1 MNTKKWVG
9 LGLAV
14 TMLSS
19 VALVGCGDKEEKGGE
34 KGGTT
39 TEAQELNLY
48 MTSEIPSLD
57 PSLATDVIGF
67 TVLGQTNEGLIR
79 LDKDGVAVGGVAE
92 KWNIS
97 PDGLTYTFTLRDG
110 AKWSDDSNVTAQD
123 FEYSFKRT
131 LNPETASQY
140 SFMMTWI
147 KGGAEYNGGKGTAD
161 DVAVKSIDAK
171 TLEIKLVNPIPF
183 FLEQL
188 AFPLFFP
195 QKQAF
200 VEQQG
205 DKFGAEVDRALYNG
219 PFALTEW
226 VHEQSAV
233 MKKNPK
239 YWDAANVK
247 LDTVNYQIVKDSSAL
262 ENLYLAGQIDRF
274 SLVRDQVDRYKDT
287 AEYSTQADLSVGYLQ
302 FNQKKVKALNNA
314 KIRRALTT
322 TIDGDTWAD
331 IIYHNGSIG
340 ATGLVPPGTSNGE
353 GGEFRKDNG
362 DLIDRKN
369 SAPKAKELLAEGLKE
384 VGLDKMPTI
393 KLLMDDGDTSKK
405 SGEFIKEQWRT
416 ALGVDVEIE
425 NVPFKLRLQ
434 RSQQGDFDIVFSFWG
449 ADYNDPMTF
458 LDMWITDGDFNES
471 GYSNTK
477 YDDLIKK
484 AQAEPDPKKRMGY
497 LYDAEKIIMEDMP
510 IGPIVHR
517 AVARVSRPYV
527 KGWTPRT
534 FGPDYDLKYTWIEG
548 KN

>member
-19 VALVGCGDKEEKGGE
+19 VALVGCGDEKESGGE
-34 KGGTT
+34 KSGSK
-39 TEAQELNLY
+39 EAQELNLY
-48 MTSEIPSLD
+48 LTSEIPSLD
-57 PSLATDVIGF
+57 PSLATDTIGF

-79 LDKDGVAVGGVAE
+79 LDKDGKVTGGVAE
-92 KWNIS
+92 KWDVS
-97 PDGLTYTFTLRDG
+97 PDGLTYTFNIRDN
-110 AKWSDDSNVTAQD
+110 AKWSDGSNVSAKD
-123 FEYSFKRT
+123 FEFGWKRT

-140 SFMMTWI
+140 AFMMTWI

-161 DVAVKSIDAK
+161 DVAVKAIDDK
-171 TLEIKLVNPIPF
+171 TLEVKLVNPIPF
-183 FLEQL
+183 FLEQM

-205 DKFGAEVDRALYNG
+205 DKFGADVDKALFNG
-219 PFALTEW
+219 PFKLTEW

-233 MKKNPK
+233 FKKNET

-287 AEYSTQADLSVGYLQ
+287 AEYSTQAELTVGYLQ
-302 FNQKKVKALNNA
+302 FNEKKVKALTNS
-314 KIRRALTT
+314 KIRRALTAS
-322 TIDGDTWAD
+322 IDGDAWSD

-340 ATGLVPPGTSNGE
+340 ATGLVPPGTSNGD

-362 DLIDRKN
+362 DLINRKET
-369 SAPKAKELLAEGLKE
+369 AAKAKELLAEGLKE

-393 KLLMDDGDTSKK
+393 KILMDDGDTSKK

-434 RSQQGDFDIVFSFWG
+434 RSNQGDFDIVFSFWG

-458 LDMWITDGDFNES
+458 LDMWITDGDFNEA
-471 GYSNTK
+471 GYSNPK

-484 AQAEPDPKKRMGY
+484 AQAEPDAKKRMGY
-497 LYDAEKIIMEDMP
+497 LYDAEKILMEDMP

-517 AVARVSRPYV
+517 AVARVSRPYI
-527 KGWTPRT
+527 KDWTPRN
-534 FGPDYDLKYTWIEG
+534 FGPDYDLKYTYIEG
-548 KN
+548 KE

>member
-9 LGLAV
+9 IGLAV

-19 VALVGCGDKEEKGGE
+19 VALVGCGDQEEKGGE
-34 KGGTT
+34 TGAK
-39 TEAQELNLY
+39 EAQELNLY
-48 MTSEIPSLD
+48 LTSEIPSLD
-57 PSLATDVIGF
+57 PSLATDTIGF

-79 LDKDGVAVGGVAE
+79 LDKDGKATAGVA
-92 KWNIS
+92 KDWVVS
-97 PDGLTYTFTLRDG
+97 PDGLTYTFTIRDD
-110 AKWSDDSNVTAQD
+110 AKWSDGSNVTAQD
-123 FEYSFKRT
+123 FEFSWKRT
-131 LNPETASQY
+131 LDPETASQY
-140 SFMMTWI
+140 AFMMTWI
-147 KGGAEYNGGKGTAD
+147 KGGAEFNGGKGTAE
-161 DVAVKSIDAK
+161 DVAVKAKDDK
-171 TLEIKLVNPIPF
+171 TLEVQLVNPIPF
-183 FLEQL
+183 FLEQM
-188 AFPLFFP
+188 AFPLFYP
-195 QKQAF
+195 QKQAY

-205 DKFGAEVDRALYNG
+205 DKFGADVDKALFNG
-219 PFALTEW
+219 PFKLTEW

-233 MKKNPK
+233 MKKNEN
-239 YWDAANVK
+239 YWDAENVK
-247 LDTVNYQIVKDSSAL
+247 LETVNYQIVKDSSAL

-287 AEYSTQADLSVGYLQ
+287 PEYSTQAELTVGYLQ
-302 FNQKKVKALNNA
+302 FNEKKVKALTNA
-314 KIRRALTT
+314 KIRKALTVS
-322 TIDGDTWAD
+322 IDGDAWSD

-362 DLIDRKN
+362 DLINRAEN
-369 SAPKAKELLAEGLKE
+369 AAKAKELLTEGLKE

-458 LDMWITDGDFNES
+458 LDMWITDGDFNEA

-484 AQAEPDPKKRMGY
+484 AQAEPDAKKRMGY
-497 LYDAEKIIMEDMP
+497 LYEAEKILMDDMP

-517 AVARVSRPYV
+517 AVARVSRPYI
-527 KGWTPRT
+527 KDWTPRN
-534 FGPDYDLKYTWIEG
+534 FGPDYDLKYTYVEG
-548 KN
+548 KE